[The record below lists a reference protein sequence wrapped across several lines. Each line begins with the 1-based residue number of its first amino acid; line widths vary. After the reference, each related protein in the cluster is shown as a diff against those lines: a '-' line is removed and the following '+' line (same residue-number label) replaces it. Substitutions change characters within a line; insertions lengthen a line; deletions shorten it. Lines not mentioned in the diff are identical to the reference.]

1 MSSVIRFLIAAVLM
15 VSAVHSH
22 LFAQGSAEDYER
34 SARWWERV
42 NNKVFPREVR
52 PNWMGQERGENV
64 PAEPVTKFWYRS
76 QRSADQT
83 DILVVDMPTGTVSSP
98 WDKTKLAA
106 SLSEKLGQ
114 PIADNELRIN
124 EIRFENAT
132 QTWQFNFR
140 DKGYRWNPND
150 NSLSDADKIS
160 NNNDTPRRRG
170 GRRGRPRSSDAP
182 LQRSPDGKWEVQVDN
197 HNLVLINT
205 ADQSRHPL
213 TTDGNEKYFYEGVF
227 FWAPDSQ
234 RFVAIKTEA
243 EVQHIVH
250 IVESSPKDQVQP
262 KLKSFNYIKPGDQ
275 IAVRKPCLFRIDT
288 KQAVPIADTHFPNPW
303 SIEDIRW
310 EDDSSRFTFLY
321 NQRGHQVVRVVAVNG
336 QTGES
341 GTLIDESSKTFVDY
355 AHKLYS
361 YYLDQTHEIIWM
373 SERNGWNHL
382 YLING
387 LTGQVINPITQGEW
401 VVRSVDYVDVEKRQI
416 WFQASGV
423 YPEQDPYYLHHCRV
437 DFDGKNLTLLTS
449 GNGTH
454 EVDYSPDRKYL
465 VDTYSRVDM
474 APITELRSGEDGK
487 LICVLETAALDP
499 LVATGW
505 QIPERFVA
513 KGRDGQTDI
522 YGVIYRPSTFDPNR
536 SYPILESIY
545 AGPHGSHVPKS
556 FSAFRREQE
565 IAELGFIIVQIDG
578 MGTSNRSKAFHDVC
592 WKNLADSG
600 FPDRILWIQAAAK
613 KYSYMDLN
621 RVGLY
626 GGSAGGQS
634 TLRGLLAHGDF
645 YKVGV
650 ADCGC
655 HDNRMDKI
663 WWNEL
668 WMGYPIDKHYE
679 EQSNVTQAHRLT
691 GKLMLV
697 VGELDDNVDPAST
710 MQVVNALVKADKDFE
725 FLILPGVGHG
735 AAETPYGHR
744 RRKDFL
750 VRHLLGVE
758 PRHP

>member
-1 MSSVIRFLIAAVLM
+1 M
-15 VSAVHSH
+15 VRLWPCILLLLTLLSAS
-22 LFAQGSAEDYER
+22 LWPAPLRAQGSAADYER
-34 SARWWERV
+34 SARWWENV

-52 PNWMGQERGENV
+52 PNWINTTEQDSS
-64 PAEPVTKFWYRS
+64 TKFWYRS
-76 QRSADQT
+76 QRAPNQSE
-83 DILVVDMPTGTVSSP
+83 ILVVDMTTGVVSSP
-98 WDKTKLAA
+98 WDKAKLAA
-106 SLSEKLGQ
+106 ALTEKLGQ
-114 PIADNELRIN
+114 PISETDLRID
-124 EIRFENAT
+124 EIRFDAAAN
-132 QTWQFNFR
+132 TWHFNFR
-140 DKGYRWNPND
+140 DKGFRWNTTD
-150 NSLSDADKIS
+150 NTLSEADKIENA
-160 NNNDTPRRRG
+160 NNAPRRRG
-170 GRRGRPRSSDAP
+170 GRRGRPRTSDSPAN
-182 LQRSPDGKWEVQVDN
+182 RSPDGKWEVQVDN
-197 HNLVLINT
+197 HNLILVNT

-213 TTDGNEKYFYEGVF
+213 TTDGNEKHYYEGAI
-227 FWAPDSQ
+227 FWAPNSQ
-234 RFVAIKTEA
+234 HLVGIKTEA
-243 EVQHIVH
+243 EEPHIVH

-262 KLKSFNYIKPGDQ
+262 KLRSFNYHKPGDK
-275 IAVRKPCLFRIDT
+275 IAIRKPCLFQIES
-288 KQAVPIADTHFPNPW
+288 KQATPLNDTLFPNPW
-303 SIEDIRW
+303 SIDDIRW
-310 EDDSSRFTFLY
+310 EKDSSRFTFLY
-321 NQRGHQVVRVVAVNG
+321 NQRGHQIVRVLAVHG
-336 QTGES
+336 QTGET
-341 GTLIDESSKTFVDY
+341 GILIDEASKTFVDY

-361 YYLDQTHEIIWM
+361 YYLDQTHEVIWM

-382 YLING
+382 YLMNA

-401 VVRSVDYVDVEKRQI
+401 VVRSVDFVDVEKRQI

-423 YPEQDPYYLHHCRV
+423 YPEQDPYYLHYCRV
-437 DFDGKNLTLLTS
+437 DFDGKNFTILTA

-454 EVDYSPDRKYL
+454 EVEFSPDRKFL

-474 APITELRSGEDGK
+474 APITELRSGVDGK
-487 LICVLETAALDP
+487 LITVLETASLDP
-499 LVATGW
+499 LVAAGW
-505 QIPERFVA
+505 RIPERFSA

-522 YGVIYRPSTFDPNR
+522 YGVIYRPSTFDPNQ

-545 AGPHGSHVPKS
+545 AGPHGSHVPKG

-592 WKNLADSG
+592 WKNLGDSG
-600 FPDRILWIQAAAK
+600 FPDRVLWIQAAAK
-613 KYSYMDLN
+613 KYSYMDLT

-634 TLRGLLAHGDF
+634 TVRGLLAHGDF

-655 HDNRMDKI
+655 HDNRMDKV

-668 WMGYPIDKHYE
+668 WMSYPIDKHYE

-725 FLILPGVGHG
+725 LLIIPGVGHG

>member
-1 MSSVIRFLIAAVLM
+1 MVRFLTCVFLLSTFLTA
-15 VSAVHSH
+15 H
-22 LFAQGSAEDYER
+22 LWPSRLLAQGSAADYER
-34 SARWWERV
+34 SARWWETV
-42 NNKVFPREVR
+42 NNKVFPRDVR
-52 PNWMGQERGENV
+52 PNWMNATEQDNS
-64 PAEPVTKFWYRS
+64 TKFWYRS
-76 QRSADQT
+76 QRTPNQSE
-83 DILVVDMPTGTVSSP
+83 ILVVDMTTGNVSSP
-98 WDKTKLAA
+98 WDKAKLTAA
-106 SLSEKLGQ
+106 LTEKLGQ
-114 PIADNELRIN
+114 PISETDLQFD
-124 EIRFENAT
+124 EIRFDAPANA
-132 QTWQFNFR
+132 WHFNFR
-140 DKGYRWNPND
+140 DKAFRWNAND
-150 NSLSDADKIS
+150 NTLSDADRIE
-160 NNNDTPRRRG
+160 NNNNAPRRRG
-170 GRRGRPRSSDAP
+170 GRRGRPRTSDAP
-182 LQRSPDGKWEVQVDN
+182 ANRSPDGKWEVQVEN
-197 HNLVLINT
+197 HNLILVNSV
-205 ADQSRHPL
+205 DQSRHPL
-213 TTDGNEKYFYEGVF
+213 TTDGNEKHFYEGAI
-227 FWAPDSQ
+227 FWAPNSQ
-234 RFVAIKTEA
+234 HFVGIKTEA
-243 EVQHIVH
+243 EEPHIVH

-262 KLKSFNYIKPGDQ
+262 KLRSFNYHKPGDK
-275 IAVRKPCLFRIDT
+275 IAIRKPCLFQIEP
-288 KQAVPIADTHFPNPW
+288 KQATPLNDTLFPNPW
-303 SIEDIRW
+303 SIDDIRW

-321 NQRGHQVVRVVAVNG
+321 NQRGHQVVRVLAVNG
-336 QTGES
+336 QTGET
-341 GTLIDESSKTFVDY
+341 GILIDEASKTFVDY

-361 YYLDQTHEIIWM
+361 FYLDQTHEVIWM
-373 SERNGWNHL
+373 SERSGWNHL
-382 YLING
+382 YLINA

-401 VVRSVDYVDVEKRQI
+401 VVRSVDFVDVEKRQI

-423 YPEQDPYYLHHCRV
+423 YPEQDPYYLHYCRV
-437 DFDGKNLTLLTS
+437 DFDGKNFTLLTA

-454 EVDYSPDRKYL
+454 EAEFSPDRKFF

-474 APITELRSGEDGK
+474 APVTELRSAMDGK
-487 LICVLETAALDP
+487 LITVLETASLDP

-505 QIPERFVA
+505 QIPERFSA

-522 YGVIYRPSTFDPNR
+522 YGVIYRPSTFDPKQ

-545 AGPHGSHVPKS
+545 AGPHGSHVPKG

-592 WKNLADSG
+592 WKNLGDSG
-600 FPDRILWIQAAAK
+600 FPDRVLWIQAAAK
-613 KYSYMDLN
+613 KHPYMDLN

-634 TLRGLLAHGDF
+634 TVRGLLAHGDF

-655 HDNRMDKI
+655 HDNRMDKV

-668 WMGYPIDKHYE
+668 WMSYPIDKHYD

-725 FLILPGVGHG
+725 LLIIPGVGHG

-750 VRHLLGVE
+750 VRNLLGVE

>member
-1 MSSVIRFLIAAVLM
+1 MLRILTTLLLIHFLPAY
-15 VSAVHSH
+15 SW
-22 LFAQGSAEDYER
+22 AQGSAADYER
-34 SARWWERV
+34 SARWWETV

-52 PNWMGQERGENV
+52 PNWISTNEQE
-64 PAEPVTKFWYRS
+64 PTTKFWYRS
-76 QRSADQT
+76 QLAPNQAE
-83 DILVVDMPTGTVSSP
+83 ILVVDMTTGNVSSP
-98 WDKTKLAA
+98 WDKAKLAA
-106 SLSEKLGQ
+106 ALTEKMGQ
-114 PIADNELRIN
+114 PIAEADLSIDQ
-124 EIRFENAT
+124 IRYDAASNS
-132 QTWQFNFR
+132 WQFNFR
-140 DKGYRWNPND
+140 NKGFRWNANEQT
-150 NSLSDADKIS
+150 LSDADRIENND
-160 NNNDTPRRRG
+160 NNNAQRRRG
-170 GRRGRPRSSDAP
+170 GRRGRPRSGSAP
-182 LQRSPDGKWEVQVDN
+182 ANRSPDGKWEIQVEN
-197 HNLVLINT
+197 YNLILVNT

-213 TTDGNEKYFYEGVF
+213 TTDGNDKHFYEGTI
-227 FWAPDSQ
+227 FWAPNSQ
-234 RFVAIKTEA
+234 RFVGIKTEA
-243 EVQHIVH
+243 EEPHIIH

-262 KLKSFNYIKPGDQ
+262 KLKSFNYHKPGDKL
-275 IAVRKPCLFRIDT
+275 AVRKPCLFQVDT
-288 KQAVPIADTHFPNPW
+288 KQPTPLNDSLFPNPW
-303 SIEDIRW
+303 SVDEFRW
-310 EDDSSRFTFLY
+310 DNDSSRFTFLY
-321 NQRGHQVVRVVAVNG
+321 NQRGHQVVRVIAVNG
-336 QTGES
+336 QTGEA
-341 GTLIDESSKTFVDY
+341 GTLIDEASQTFVDY
-355 AHKLYS
+355 AHKVYS
-361 YYLDQTHEIIWM
+361 QYLEETDEIIWM
-373 SERNGWNHL
+373 SERSGWNHL
-382 YLING
+382 YLIHAV
-387 LTGQVINPITQGEW
+387 TGQVLHPITQGEW
-401 VVRSVDYVDVEKRQI
+401 VVRSVDFVDVDKRQI

-423 YPEQDPYYLHHCRV
+423 YPEQDPYYLHYCRV
-437 DFDGKNLTLLTS
+437 DFDGQNFIVLTA

-454 EVDYSPDRKYL
+454 EAEFSPDRQFL

-474 APITELRSGEDGK
+474 APITELRSAVDGK
-487 LICVLETAALDP
+487 LITTLQTAALQP
-499 LVATGW
+499 LVETGW
-505 QIPERFVA
+505 QIPERFSA

-522 YGVIYRPSTFDPNR
+522 YGVIYRPSNFDPNR
-536 SYPILESIY
+536 TYPILESIY

-556 FSAFRREQE
+556 FSSFRREQE

-592 WKNLADSG
+592 WKNLGDSG

-613 KYSYMDLN
+613 KYPYMDLN

-634 TLRGLLAHGDF
+634 TVRGLLAHGDF

-655 HDNRMDKI
+655 HDNRMDKV

-668 WMGYPIDKHYE
+668 WMSYPIDKHYE

-725 FLILPGVGHG
+725 LLILPGVGHG

>member
-1 MSSVIRFLIAAVLM
+1 MLRILTTLLLIHFLPAY
-15 VSAVHSH
+15 SW
-22 LFAQGSAEDYER
+22 AQGSAADYER
-34 SARWWERV
+34 SARWWETV

-52 PNWMGQERGENV
+52 PNWISTNEQE
-64 PAEPVTKFWYRS
+64 PTTKFWYRS
-76 QRSADQT
+76 QIAPNQAE
-83 DILVVDMPTGTVSSP
+83 ILVVDMTTGNVSSP
-98 WDKTKLAA
+98 WDKAKLAA
-106 SLSEKLGQ
+106 AITEKMGQ
-114 PIADNELRIN
+114 PIAEADLSIDQ
-124 EIRFENAT
+124 IRYDAAT
-132 QTWQFNFR
+132 NSWQFNFR
-140 DKGYRWNPND
+140 NKGFRWNANEQT
-150 NSLSDADKIS
+150 LSDADRIENND
-160 NNNDTPRRRG
+160 NNNAQRRRG
-170 GRRGRPRSSDAP
+170 GRRGRPRSGSAP
-182 LQRSPDGKWEVQVDN
+182 ANRSPDGKWEIQVEN
-197 HNLVLINT
+197 HNLILVNT

-213 TTDGNEKYFYEGVF
+213 TTDGNDKHFYEGTI
-227 FWAPDSQ
+227 FWAPNSQ
-234 RFVAIKTEA
+234 RFVGIKTEA
-243 EVQHIVH
+243 DEPHIIH

-262 KLKSFNYIKPGDQ
+262 KLKSFNYHKPGDKL
-275 IAVRKPCLFRIDT
+275 AVRKPCLFQVDT
-288 KQAVPIADTHFPNPW
+288 KQPTPLNDSLFPSPW
-303 SIEDIRW
+303 SVDEFRW
-310 EDDSSRFTFLY
+310 DNDSSRFTFLY
-321 NQRGHQVVRVVAVNG
+321 NQRGHQVVRVIAVNG
-336 QTGES
+336 QTGEA
-341 GTLIDESSKTFVDY
+341 GTLIDEASQTFVDY
-355 AHKLYS
+355 AHKVYS
-361 YYLDQTHEIIWM
+361 QYLEETDEIIWM
-373 SERNGWNHL
+373 SERSGWNHL
-382 YLING
+382 YLIHAV
-387 LTGQVINPITQGEW
+387 TGQVLHPITQGEW
-401 VVRSVDYVDVEKRQI
+401 VVRSVDFVDVDKRQI

-423 YPEQDPYYLHHCRV
+423 YPEQDPYYLHYCRV
-437 DFDGKNLTLLTS
+437 DFDGQNFIVLTA

-454 EVDYSPDRKYL
+454 EAEFSPDRQFL

-474 APITELRSGEDGK
+474 APITELRSAVDGK
-487 LICVLETAALDP
+487 LITTLQTAALQP
-499 LVATGW
+499 LVETGW
-505 QIPERFVA
+505 QIPERFSA

-522 YGVIYRPSTFDPNR
+522 YGVIYRPSNFDPNR
-536 SYPILESIY
+536 TYPILESIY

-556 FSAFRREQE
+556 FSSFRREQE

-592 WKNLADSG
+592 WKNLGDSG

-613 KYSYMDLN
+613 KYPYMDLN

-634 TLRGLLAHGDF
+634 TVRGLLAHGDF

-655 HDNRMDKI
+655 HDNRMDKV

-668 WMGYPIDKHYE
+668 WMSYPIDKHYE

-725 FLILPGVGHG
+725 LLILPGVGHG

>member
-1 MSSVIRFLIAAVLM
+1 MLRILTTLLLIHFLPAY
-15 VSAVHSH
+15 SW
-22 LFAQGSAEDYER
+22 AQGSAADYER
-34 SARWWERV
+34 SARWWETV

-52 PNWMGQERGENV
+52 PNWISTNEQE
-64 PAEPVTKFWYRS
+64 PTTKFWYRS
-76 QRSADQT
+76 QIAPNQAE
-83 DILVVDMPTGTVSSP
+83 ILVVDMTTGDVSSP
-98 WDKTKLAA
+98 WDKAKLAA
-106 SLSEKLGQ
+106 ALTEKMGQ
-114 PIADNELRIN
+114 PIAETDLSVDQ
-124 EIRFENAT
+124 IRYDAAT
-132 QTWQFNFR
+132 NSWQFNFR
-140 DKGYRWNPND
+140 NKGFRWNANEQT
-150 NSLSDADKIS
+150 LSDADRIENND
-160 NNNDTPRRRG
+160 NNNAQRRRG
-170 GRRGRPRSSDAP
+170 GRRGRPRSGSAP
-182 LQRSPDGKWEVQVDN
+182 ANRSPDGKWEIQVEN
-197 HNLVLINT
+197 HNLILVNT

-213 TTDGNEKYFYEGVF
+213 TTDGNDKHFYEGTI
-227 FWAPDSQ
+227 FWAPNSQ
-234 RFVAIKTEA
+234 RFVGIKTEA
-243 EVQHIVH
+243 DEPHIIH

-262 KLKSFNYIKPGDQ
+262 KLKSFNYHKPGDKL
-275 IAVRKPCLFRIDT
+275 AVRKPCLFQVDT
-288 KQAVPIADTHFPNPW
+288 KQPTPLNDSLFPNPW
-303 SIEDIRW
+303 SVDEFRW
-310 EDDSSRFTFLY
+310 DNDSSRFTFLY
-321 NQRGHQVVRVVAVNG
+321 NQRGHQVVRVIAVNG
-336 QTGES
+336 QTGEA
-341 GTLIDESSKTFVDY
+341 GTLIDEASQTFVDY
-355 AHKLYS
+355 AHKVYS
-361 YYLDQTHEIIWM
+361 QYLEETDEIIWM
-373 SERNGWNHL
+373 SERSGWNHL
-382 YLING
+382 YLIHAV
-387 LTGQVINPITQGEW
+387 TGQVLHPITQGEW
-401 VVRSVDYVDVEKRQI
+401 VVRSVDFVDVDKRQI

-423 YPEQDPYYLHHCRV
+423 YPEQDPYYLHYCRV
-437 DFDGKNLTLLTS
+437 DFDGQNFIVLTA

-454 EVDYSPDRKYL
+454 EAEFSPDRQFL

-474 APITELRSGEDGK
+474 APITELRSAVDGK
-487 LICVLETAALDP
+487 LITTLQTAALQP
-499 LVATGW
+499 LVETGW
-505 QIPERFVA
+505 QIPERFSA

-522 YGVIYRPSTFDPNR
+522 YGVIYRPSNFDPNR
-536 SYPILESIY
+536 TYPILESIY

-556 FSAFRREQE
+556 FSSFRREQE

-592 WKNLADSG
+592 WKNLGDSG

-613 KYSYMDLN
+613 KYPYMDLN

-634 TLRGLLAHGDF
+634 TVRGLLAHGDF

-655 HDNRMDKI
+655 HDNRMDKV

-668 WMGYPIDKHYE
+668 WMSYPIDKHYE

-725 FLILPGVGHG
+725 LLILPGVGHG

>member
-1 MSSVIRFLIAAVLM
+1 MLRILTTLLLVHFLPAY
-15 VSAVHSH
+15 SW
-22 LFAQGSAEDYER
+22 AQGSAADYER
-34 SARWWERV
+34 SARWWETV

-52 PNWMGQERGENV
+52 PNWISTNEQE
-64 PAEPVTKFWYRS
+64 PTTKFWYRS
-76 QRSADQT
+76 QIAPNQAE
-83 DILVVDMPTGTVSSP
+83 ILVVDMTTGDVSSP
-98 WDKTKLAA
+98 WDKAKLAA
-106 SLSEKLGQ
+106 ALTEKMGQ
-114 PIADNELRIN
+114 PIAETDLSVDQ
-124 EIRFENAT
+124 IRYDAAT
-132 QTWQFNFR
+132 NSWQFNFR
-140 DKGYRWNPND
+140 NKGFRWNANEQT
-150 NSLSDADKIS
+150 LSDADRIENND
-160 NNNDTPRRRG
+160 NNNAQRRRG
-170 GRRGRPRSSDAP
+170 GRRGRPRSGSAP
-182 LQRSPDGKWEVQVDN
+182 ANRSPDGKWEIQVEN
-197 HNLVLINT
+197 YNLILVNT

-213 TTDGNEKYFYEGVF
+213 TTDGNDKHFYEGTI
-227 FWAPDSQ
+227 FWAPNSQ
-234 RFVAIKTEA
+234 RFVGIKTEA
-243 EVQHIVH
+243 DEPHIIH

-262 KLKSFNYIKPGDQ
+262 KLKSFNYHKPGDKL
-275 IAVRKPCLFRIDT
+275 AVRKPCLFQVDT
-288 KQAVPIADTHFPNPW
+288 KQPTPLNDSLFPNPW
-303 SIEDIRW
+303 SVDEFRW
-310 EDDSSRFTFLY
+310 DNDSSRFTFLY
-321 NQRGHQVVRVVAVNG
+321 NQRGHQVVRVIAVNG
-336 QTGES
+336 QTGEA
-341 GTLIDESSKTFVDY
+341 GTLIDEASQTFVDY
-355 AHKLYS
+355 AHKVYS
-361 YYLDQTHEIIWM
+361 QYLEETDEIIWM
-373 SERNGWNHL
+373 SERSGWNHL
-382 YLING
+382 YLIHAV
-387 LTGQVINPITQGEW
+387 TGQVLHPITQGEW
-401 VVRSVDYVDVEKRQI
+401 VVRSVDFVDVDKRQI

-423 YPEQDPYYLHHCRV
+423 YPEQDPYYLHYCRV
-437 DFDGKNLTLLTS
+437 DFDGQNFIVLTA

-454 EVDYSPDRKYL
+454 EAEFSPDRQFL

-474 APITELRSGEDGK
+474 APITELRSAVDGK
-487 LICVLETAALDP
+487 LITTLQTAALQP
-499 LVATGW
+499 LVETGW
-505 QIPERFVA
+505 QIPERFSA

-522 YGVIYRPSTFDPNR
+522 YGVIYRPSNFDPNR
-536 SYPILESIY
+536 TYPILESIY

-556 FSAFRREQE
+556 FSSFRREQE

-592 WKNLADSG
+592 WKNLGDSG

-613 KYSYMDLN
+613 KYPYMDLN

-634 TLRGLLAHGDF
+634 TVRGLLAHGDF

-655 HDNRMDKI
+655 HDNRMDKV

-668 WMGYPIDKHYE
+668 WMSYPIDKHYE

-725 FLILPGVGHG
+725 LLILPGVGHG